1 METNM
6 TTVSRADP
14 VEPAPHRSRLIEY
27 AGIVLLV
34 FVVLAFGVAAIVQPF
49 RLARYTRPEVIVHIV
64 LVLSWLVLFIVQSRL
79 AGAGAIARHRKNLRL
94 GALLVFLITVQGIYL
109 TYKWGDAMRLIGES
123 RDVLAFAA
131 LFIAA
136 IWAARKGSFEAH
148 KRLMLI
154 AALNLLGPAYI
165 RLGFIL
171 DWSIPTVILAT
182 VLTWIL
188 PPIAYDL
195 LSRRAIHW
203 ATIAGIAF
211 SIVTYALVLA
221 IVFSPAIGVIESW
234 FFS

>member
-1 METNM
+1 MRS
-6 TTVSRADP
+6 VSRTDP
-14 VEPAPHRSRLIEY
+14 VEPDPRRSRFLLY
-27 AGIVLLV
+27 TGIVIFV
-34 FVVLAFGVAAIVQPF
+34 FVVIAFGAAAIVQPF
-49 RLARYTRPEVIVHIV
+49 RLARYAKPEVIVHIV
-64 LVLSWLVLFIVQSRL
+64 LVLSWVILFIVQSRL
-79 AGAGAIARHRKNLRL
+79 AGAGAITRHRKNLRL
-94 GALLVFLITVQGIYL
+94 GALLVFLITIQGIYL
-109 TYKWGDAMRLIGES
+109 TYKWGDALRLIGES

-136 IWAARKGSFEAH
+136 IWAARKGRFEAH

-154 AALNLLGPAYI
+154 AALNLLGPAHI
-165 RLGFIL
+165 RLGFVL

-203 ATIAGIAF
+203 ATITGIAF

-221 IVFSPAIGVIESW
+221 IVFSPAIVVIESW